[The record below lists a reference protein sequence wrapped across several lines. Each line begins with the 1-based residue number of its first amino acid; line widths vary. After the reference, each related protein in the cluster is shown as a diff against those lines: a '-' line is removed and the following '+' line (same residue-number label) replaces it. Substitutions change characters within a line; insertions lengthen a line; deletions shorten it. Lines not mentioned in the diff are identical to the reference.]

1 MTPTKFPASPAT
13 RDTQTPLARLSRA
26 WRRSRPTILAI
37 SVTLAAVGISS
48 CADQS
53 TAPSIAPLQ
62 PSIASERDAK
72 KISEIVASVRWNRIA
87 RGLVARYAAMTPP
100 KMGQQAA
107 LRAMTYLSLAQYNAV
122 VAAEKADENDTH
134 PSEQGAVAGASAR
147 VLTYLFPLEATSIEA
162 QVAEQEAAPGQPGEE
177 HTNFDAGEQIGRGVG
192 ADVVAHAMTDR
203 FDAVGI
209 GPTGPGGWIPIGP
222 PVFPRLGEM
231 RTFFMTSGKQF
242 RPGPPPF
249 SPSPKFQAALA
260 EIEQITDDRTP
271 EQIRIA
277 RFWAAPSASLVA
289 GYWNEQAS
297 ALIVD
302 RKMSE
307 REAAHAFALMNMAA
321 MDANIASHDAKY
333 TYWLIRPSQADP
345 VGITLIPLDG
355 TGAAVGLPNHPS
367 YPSNHAAVSGADA
380 NILGHL
386 FPSDKSRL
394 ASLAQE
400 AAISRL
406 YAGIHYRF
414 DMDAG
419 LKIGRQV
426 AQLAIKRDV
435 HGHQPFT
442 LR

>member
-1 MTPTKFPASPAT
+1 MSPTKFPASPAT
-13 RDTQTPLARLSRA
+13 RDTRTPLARLSRG
-26 WRRSRPTILAI
+26 WRRRRPIILAM
-37 SVTLAAVGISS
+37 SVTLAAVGISG

-62 PSIASERDAK
+62 PSITSERDAK
-72 KISEIVASVRWNRIA
+72 KISEIVASVRWNGIA
-87 RGLVARYAAMTPP
+87 RGLVATQTPAYQPP

-107 LRAMTYLSLAQYNAV
+107 LRALTYVSLAQYNAV

-134 PSEQGAVAGASAR
+134 PSEQGAVAGASAA
-147 VLTYLFPLEATSIEA
+147 VLTYLFPSAATFIEA
-162 QVAEQEAAPGQPGEE
+162 QVAEQKAAPGQPGEE

-192 ADVVAHAMTDR
+192 ADVVAHAKTDR
-203 FDAVGI
+203 FEAVGI

-222 PVFPRLGEM
+222 PVFPLLGQM

-249 SPSPKFQAALA
+249 SPSPKFLAALA
-260 EIEQITDDRTP
+260 EIRQFSDTRTA

-277 RFWAAPSASLVA
+277 QFWAAPSVSLVA

-302 RKMSE
+302 RQMSE

-333 TYWLIRPSQADP
+333 TYWLIRPSRADL
-345 VGITLIPLDG
+345 GITLVVP
-355 TGAAVGLPNHPS
+355 LPNHPS
-367 YPSNHAAVSGADA
+367 YPSNHAAVSGAAA

-386 FPSDKSRL
+386 FPSDKSHL

-419 LKIGRQV
+419 LKIARQV

>member
-1 MTPTKFPASPAT
+1 MSFTKARANPAT
-13 RDTQTPLARLSRA
+13 LVGQGPLARPSRS
-26 WRRSRPTILAI
+26 WRSTRPIILAM

-72 KISEIVASVRWNRIA
+72 KVSETVASVRWNAIA
-87 RGLVARYAAMTPP
+87 RGLVASQPPAYLPP

-107 LRAMTYLSLAQYNAV
+107 LRALTYLSLAQYNAV
-122 VAAEKADENDTH
+122 VAAEKAGENDTH
-134 PSEQGAVAGASAR
+134 PSEQGAVAGASAA
-147 VLTYLFPLEATSIEA
+147 VLTYLFPSAKTFIDA
-162 QVAEQEAAPGQPGEE
+162 KVAEQEATPGQPGDE

-192 ADVVAHAMTDR
+192 EDVKLLAGRDN
-203 FDAVGI
+203 FYAVGI

-231 RTFFMTSGKQF
+231 RTFFMTSGKEF

-249 SPSPKFQAALA
+249 SPSPKFLAALA
-260 EIEQITDDRTP
+260 EIEHFSDTRTA

-277 RFWAAPSASLVA
+277 RFWAFPSVSLVA

-302 RKMSE
+302 RQMSE
-307 REAAHAFALMNMAA
+307 RDAAHAFALMNMAA

-345 VGITLIPLDG
+345 IGITTVVP
-355 TGAAVGLPNHPS
+355 LPNHPS

>member
-1 MTPTKFPASPAT
+1 
-13 RDTQTPLARLSRA
+13 
-26 WRRSRPTILAI
+26 
-37 SVTLAAVGISS
+37 
-48 CADQS
+48 
-53 TAPSIAPLQ
+53 
-62 PSIASERDAK
+62 
-72 KISEIVASVRWNRIA
+72 
-87 RGLVARYAAMTPP
+87 
-100 KMGQQAA
+100 
-107 LRAMTYLSLAQYNAV
+107 
-122 VAAEKADENDTH
+122 
-134 PSEQGAVAGASAR
+134 
-147 VLTYLFPLEATSIEA
+147 
-162 QVAEQEAAPGQPGEE
+162 
-177 HTNFDAGEQIGRGVG
+177 
-192 ADVVAHAMTDR
+192 
-203 FDAVGI
+203 
-209 GPTGPGGWIPIGP
+209 
-222 PVFPRLGEM
+222 M

-242 RPGPPPF
+242 RPGPPPARG
-249 SPSPKFQAALA
+249 SPKFLAALA
-260 EIEQITDDRTP
+260 EIRQFSDTRTAEQL
-271 EQIRIA
+271 RIA
-277 RFWAAPSASLVA
+277 QFWAAPSVSLVA

-302 RKMSE
+302 RQMSE
-307 REAAHAFALMNMAA
+307 RDAAHAFALMNMAA

-333 TYWLIRPSQADP
+333 TYWLIRPTQADP
-345 VGITLIPLDG
+345 GITL
-355 TGAAVGLPNHPS
+355 AVGLPNHPS

-419 LKIGRQV
+419 LKIARQV

>member
-1 MTPTKFPASPAT
+1 M
-13 RDTQTPLARLSRA
+13 
-26 WRRSRPTILAI
+26 
-37 SVTLAAVGISS
+37 SVTLAAVGISG

-62 PSIASERDAK
+62 PSITSERDAK
-72 KISEIVASVRWNRIA
+72 KISEIVASVRWNGIA
-87 RGLVARYAAMTPP
+87 RGLVATITP

-107 LRAMTYLSLAQYNAV
+107 LRALTYVSLAQYNAV

-134 PSEQGAVAGASAR
+134 PSEQGAVAGASAA
-147 VLTYLFPLEATSIEA
+147 VLTYLFPSAATFIEA
-162 QVAEQEAAPGQPGEE
+162 QVAEQKAAPEQPGEE
-177 HTNFDAGEQIGRGVG
+177 HTNFDAGEQIGGVVG
-192 ADVVAHAMTDR
+192 ADVVTHARTDR
-203 FDAVGI
+203 FDLPWTCCV
-209 GPTGPGGWIPIGP
+209 PTGPGKWISSGAPV
-222 PVFPRLGEM
+222 VFPRLGEM
-231 RTFFMTSGKQF
+231 RTFFMTSGSQF
-242 RPGPPPF
+242 RPGPPPTF
-249 SPSPKFQAALA
+249 GSPEFLAALA
-260 EIEQITDDRTP
+260 EIRQFSDTRTAEQLT
-271 EQIRIA
+271 IA
-277 RFWAAPSASLVA
+277 QFWAAPSVSLVA

-302 RKMSE
+302 RQMSE
-307 REAAHAFALMNMAA
+307 RDAAHAFALMNMAA

-333 TYWLIRPSQADP
+333 TYWFIRPNQADP
-345 VGITLIPLDG
+345 GITL
-355 TGAAVGLPNHPS
+355 AVPLPNHPS
-367 YPSNHAAVSGADA
+367 YPSNHAAVSGAAA

-419 LKIGRQV
+419 LKIARQV
-426 AQLAIKRDV
+426 AQLAIKLDV

>member
-1 MTPTKFPASPAT
+1 MSHNKFPGRPAT
-13 RDTQTPLARLSRA
+13 RDIGIPFARLLRGC
-26 WRRSRPTILAI
+26 RSPRPIIRLTTLA
-37 SVTLAAVGISS
+37 LAAVGISG
-48 CADQS
+48 CADTS
-53 TAPSIAPLQ
+53 TAPLYRKDASVTSDREAPKFWE
-62 PSIASERDAK
+62 AG
-72 KISEIVASVRWNRIA
+72 ASVRWNGIA
-87 RGLVARYAAMTPP
+87 RGLVATITP

-134 PSEQGAVAGASAR
+134 PSEQGAVAGASAA
-147 VLTYLFPLEATSIEA
+147 VLTYLFPSAATFIEA
-162 QVAEQEAAPGQPGEE
+162 QVAEQKAAPEQPGEE
-177 HTNFDAGEQIGRGVG
+177 HTNFNAGVQIGRGVG
-192 ADVVAHAMTDR
+192 ADVVAHAKTDR
-203 FDAVGI
+203 FNAVWTGTV
-209 GPTGPGGWIPIGP
+209 PTGPGKWISSGP
-222 PVFPRLGEM
+222 PVLPLLGQM
-231 RTFFMTSGKQF
+231 RTFFMTSGSQF
-242 RPGPPPF
+242 RPGPPPAF
-249 SPSPKFQAALA
+249 GSPKFLAALA
-260 EIEQITDDRTP
+260 EIRQISDTRTA

-277 RFWAAPSASLVA
+277 RFWAAPSVSLVA

-302 RKMSE
+302 RQMSE

-333 TYWLIRPSQADP
+333 TYWLIRPTQADP
-345 VGITLIPLDG
+345 GITL
-355 TGAAVGLPNHPS
+355 AVTLPNHPS
-367 YPSNHAAVSGADA
+367 YPSNHAAVSGAAA

-386 FPSDKSRL
+386 FPSDKSHL

-419 LKIGRQV
+419 LKIARQV
-426 AQLAIKRDV
+426 ARLAIKLDV